1 MIFFRKKIRKLNT
14 QEKKVYMKTTKL
26 NRSFNFAVVLVLQ
39 KFCFFVLLS
48 ICEHKKIFF
57 LVGIDSEK
65 NMERVA
71 QNKSPIKKN

>member
-1 MIFFRKKIRKLNT
+1 
-14 QEKKVYMKTTKL
+14 MKTTKL
-26 NRSFNFAVVLVLQ
+26 NRSFNSAVVLVLQ

-48 ICEHKKIFF
+48 ICEHKKN
-57 LVGIDSEK
+57 LVAIDREK